1 MMELVFVIVVIGILG
16 MIAIP
21 KFAVT
26 RDDATIVNAKSI
38 VANIRTAIN
47 NEVQARVMRGDYTK
61 IKDLGGTLNG
71 YNSDIFDYFDGN
83 TTGPRVLQYPIR
95 SCKTNTSKGC
105 WMRTQN
111 NIYTY
116 IFPTAISG
124 QVDFNVSNNRFDCDG
139 SDKCKYLER

>member
-71 YNSDIFDYFDGN
+71 YNSDI
-83 TTGPRVLQYPIR
+83 
-95 SCKTNTSKGC
+95 
-105 WMRTQN
+105 
-111 NIYTY
+111 
-116 IFPTAISG
+116 